1 MSYSPNFPA
10 PVRSAAGSSH
20 EQQREAADVLFS
32 IATILD
38 ATDGNPYRV
47 RAYRRA
53 ARLILR
59 EREDLSTR
67 LVMGRDRTPGPEL
80 NLPGLGPRLRR
91 KLGELIATGRME
103 FSIELTSHRAPEV
116 DDLMRIPTVGERTA
130 LRLSEELGVTSVE
143 DVVEAAEDR
152 RIRTLFGFAAAR
164 ERQILAGAREVLAG
178 NPKPVAALPPATED
192 ELPESPTPIS
202 GRLPR
207 PRQIALLDVTSA
219 DDDLLVA
226 A

>member
-10 PVRSAAGSSH
+10 PVRRAAGPSND
-20 EQQREAADVLFS
+20 QQREAADVLFS

-38 ATDGNPYRV
+38 ATNGNPYRV

-67 LVMGRDRTPGPEL
+67 LVMGLDRNPGPEL

-103 FSIELTSHRAPEV
+103 FCIELTSQRAPELEV
-116 DDLMRIPTVGERTA
+116 LMQIRTVGERTA
-130 LRLSEELGVTSVE
+130 LRLVEELGVKTIE

-164 ERQILAGAREVLAG
+164 ERQILEGAREVLAG
-178 NPKPVAALPPATED
+178 NPKAIAALPPATED
-192 ELPESPTPIS
+192 EQPEPPTPIS

-207 PRQIALLDVTSA
+207 PRQIALLDATST
-219 DDDLLVA
+219 DEELLA
-226 A
+226 AA

>member
-10 PVRSAAGSSH
+10 PVRRVAAPSND
-20 EQQREAADVLFS
+20 QQREAADVLFS

-38 ATDGNPYRV
+38 ATNGNPYRV

-67 LVMGRDRTPGPEL
+67 LVMGLDRNPGPEL

-103 FSIELTSHRAPEV
+103 FCIELTSQRAPELEV
-116 DDLMRIPTVGERTA
+116 LMQIPTVGERTA
-130 LRLSEELGVTSVE
+130 LRLVEELGVKTVE
-143 DVVEAAEDR
+143 EVVEAAEDR

-164 ERQILAGAREVLAG
+164 ERQILEGAREVLAG
-178 NPKPVAALPPATED
+178 SPKAIVALPPATED
-192 ELPESPTPIS
+192 EQPEPPTPIA

-207 PRQIALLDVTSA
+207 PRQIALLDATSA
-219 DDDLLVA
+219 DEELLA
-226 A
+226 AA

>member
-1 MSYSPNFPA
+1 MSYSPNSPA
-10 PVRSAAGSSH
+10 PARPAAGAPND
-20 EQQREAADVLFS
+20 QQREAADVLFS

-38 ATDGNPYRV
+38 ATNGNPYRV

-59 EREDLSTR
+59 ERGDLSTR
-67 LVMGRDRTPGPEL
+67 LVMGLNRNPGPEL

-103 FSIELTSHRAPEV
+103 FCIELSSQPAPELET
-116 DDLMRIPTVGERTA
+116 LMQIPTVGERTA
-130 LRLSEELGVTSVE
+130 LRLVEELGVKTVE
-143 DVVEAAEDR
+143 DVVEAAEDG

-178 NPKPVAALPPATED
+178 KPKAPAALPPATED
-192 ELPESPTPIS
+192 EQPEPPTPIS

-207 PRQIALLDVTSA
+207 PRQIALLDATSA
-219 DDDLLVA
+219 DQELLA
-226 A
+226 AA

>member
-1 MSYSPNFPA
+1 MSYSPNVPA
-10 PVRSAAGSSH
+10 PIRPVAGPPN

-67 LVMGRDRTPGPEL
+67 LVMGLDRTPGPEL

-130 LRLSEELGVTSVE
+130 LRLSEELGVKSVE

-178 NPKPVAALPPATED
+178 KPKLVAALPPATED
-192 ELPESPTPIS
+192 ELPEPPTPIS

-207 PRQIALLDVTSA
+207 PRQIALLDA
-219 DDDLLVA
+219 MPGDEELLA
-226 A
+226 AA

>member
-10 PVRSAAGSSH
+10 PVRPSAGPPDD
-20 EQQREAADVLFS
+20 QQREAADVLFS

-59 EREDLSTR
+59 ERGDLSTR
-67 LVMGRDRTPGPEL
+67 LVMGLDRNPGPEL

-91 KLGELIATGRME
+91 KLGELLATGRME
-103 FSIELTSHRAPEV
+103 FCIELTSRRAPEV
-116 DDLMRIPTVGERTA
+116 EELMRIPTVGERTA
-130 LRLSEELGVTSVE
+130 LRLSEELGLRSIAEVA
-143 DVVEAAEDR
+143 EAAEDR

-164 ERQILAGAREVLAG
+164 ERQILAGAREVLTG
-178 NPKPVAALPPATED
+178 NPKLVAALPSATED
-192 ELPESPTPIS
+192 ELPEPPTPIA

-207 PRQIALLDVTSA
+207 PRQIALLDATGA
-219 DDDLLVA
+219 DDDLLA
-226 A
+226 AA

>member
-10 PVRSAAGSSH
+10 PVRRAAMPSND
-20 EQQREAADVLFS
+20 QQREAADVLFS

-38 ATDGNPYRV
+38 ATNGNPYRV

-67 LVMGRDRTPGPEL
+67 LVIGLDRNPGPEL

-103 FSIELTSHRAPEV
+103 FCIELTSQRAPELEV
-116 DDLMRIPTVGERTA
+116 LMQIPTVGERTA
-130 LRLSEELGVTSVE
+130 LRLVEELGVKTVE
-143 DVVEAAEDR
+143 DVVAAAEDR

-164 ERQILAGAREVLAG
+164 ERQILDGAREVLAG
-178 NPKPVAALPPATED
+178 NPKVFAAIKPAAED
-192 ELPESPTPIS
+192 EQPEPPTPIS

-207 PRQIALLDVTSA
+207 PRQIALLDATSV
-219 DDDLLVA
+219 DEELLA
-226 A
+226 AA

>member
-1 MSYSPNFPA
+1 MTYSPNFPA
-10 PVRSAAGSSH
+10 PVRTAAGSPND
-20 EQQREAADVLFS
+20 QRRETADVLFN

-38 ATDGNPYRV
+38 ATNGNPYRV

-67 LVMGRDRTPGPEL
+67 LVMGLNREPGPEL

-103 FSIELTSHRAPEV
+103 FSIELTTSRAPEV
-116 DDLMRIPTVGERTA
+116 ETLMQIPTVGERTA
-130 LRLSEELGVTSVE
+130 VRLTEELGLTSVE

-164 ERQILAGAREVLAG
+164 ERQILEGAREVLAG
-178 NPKPVAALPPATED
+178 NPKAPAALLPATED
-192 ELPESPTPIS
+192 EQPEPPTPI
-202 GRLPR
+202 GARLPR
-207 PRQIALLDVTSA
+207 PRQIALLDAMSLGEE
-219 DDDLLVA
+219 LLA
-226 A
+226 AA

>member
-1 MSYSPNFPA
+1 MTYSPNFPA
-10 PVRSAAGSSH
+10 PVRSASGSSND
-20 EQQREAADVLFS
+20 QQREAADVLFS

-38 ATDGNPYRV
+38 ATSGNPYRV

-59 EREDLSTR
+59 ERKDLSTR
-67 LVMGRDRTPGPEL
+67 LVMGLDRNPGPEL

-103 FSIELTSHRAPEV
+103 FCIELTSRRTPEV
-116 DDLMRIPTVGERTA
+116 ETLMQIPSVGERTA
-130 LRLSEELGVTSVE
+130 LRLTEELGLKTVE
-143 DVVEAAEDR
+143 DVVEAAEER
-152 RIRTLFGFAAAR
+152 RIRTLFGFAATR
-164 ERQILAGAREVLAG
+164 ERQILEGARAVLAG
-178 NPKPVAALPPATED
+178 HPKEVAALPPATED
-192 ELPESPTPIS
+192 EQPEPPTPIS

-207 PRQIALLDVTSA
+207 PRQIAFLDATSA
-219 DDDLLVA
+219 DEELLTA

>member
-47 RAYRRA
+47 RAYRRV

-67 LVMGRDRTPGPEL
+67 LVMGLDRTPGPEL

-103 FSIELTSHRAPEV
+103 FCIELTTSRAPEV
-116 DDLMRIPTVGERTA
+116 ETLMQIPTVGERTA
-130 LRLSEELGVTSVE
+130 LRLTEELGLTSVE

-152 RIRTLFGFAAAR
+152 RIRGLFGFAAAR

-178 NPKPVAALPPATED
+178 NPKAIAALPPATED
-192 ELPESPTPIS
+192 EQPEPPTPIS

-207 PRQIALLDVTSA
+207 PRQIALLDAMSA
-219 DDDLLVA
+219 DDDLLA
-226 A
+226 AA

>member
-10 PVRSAAGSSH
+10 PARPAAGSSN

-38 ATDGNPYRV
+38 ATNGNPYRV

-67 LVMGRDRTPGPEL
+67 LVMGLNRTPGPEL

-116 DDLMRIPTVGERTA
+116 KDLMRIPTVGERTA
-130 LRLSEELGVTSVE
+130 LRLSEELGVKTVE
-143 DVVEAAEDR
+143 DVVAAAEDR
-152 RIRTLFGFAAAR
+152 RIRTLFGFAAVR

-178 NPKPVAALPPATED
+178 NPKLVAALPRATED
-192 ELPESPTPIS
+192 ELPEPPTPIS

-207 PRQIALLDVTSA
+207 PRQIALLEAMSGDEE
-219 DDDLLVA
+219 LLVA